1 MIKPRPPRARKL
13 SVTRVLQVAL
23 PLMMFLGV
31 GFVAIHFV
39 WLQSAPWGT
48 PRKNYPEFERDVLA
62 SRIKKATVDGNI
74 VRAEYA
80 DAASAVVCSPNIQRT
95 VDIMLKVGVDVEAAQ
110 AVPASGISL
119 PVLCLALLPYPV
131 LAYFALGL
139 IKSVGASADF
149 SATEALLEDSCEG
162 VPGVVA
168 GEPSEES

>member
-1 MIKPRPPRARKL
+1 MNKPRPRARKL

-23 PLMMFLGV
+23 PLMMFLGA

-39 WLQSAPWGT
+39 WLQSAPWGAA
-48 PRKNYPEFERDVLA
+48 RKNYPEFERDVLELKV
-62 SRIKKATVDGNI
+62 KKATVDGNI

-80 DAASAVVCSPNIQRT
+80 GAPLAVVNSPNIQRT
-95 VDIMLKVGVDVEAAQ
+95 VDIMLKVGVEVEAAQ

-131 LAYFALGL
+131 LAYLALGL

-149 SATEALLEDSCEG
+149 SDTEALLEAAPEAVGAFDS
-162 VPGVVA
+162 VA
-168 GEPSEES
+168 DSEEA